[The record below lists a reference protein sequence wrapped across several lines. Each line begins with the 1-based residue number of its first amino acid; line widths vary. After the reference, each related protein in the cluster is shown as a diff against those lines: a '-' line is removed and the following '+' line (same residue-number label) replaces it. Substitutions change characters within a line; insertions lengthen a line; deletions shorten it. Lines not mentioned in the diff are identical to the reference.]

1 MVNISTLQVLI
12 DSDAQKKKKNV
23 QTTNNA
29 RYHGYQKCNRDFCKH
44 LWGRALLQKF
54 KLLDI
59 RFLRGLDSPFTF
71 DHHAKLFFLFFELYD
86 SKYRVDFSLEQGV
99 IKKTHLFYCLIC
111 WRIQNPVKHL

>member
-12 DSDAQKKKKNV
+12 DSDAQKKKKKMFKQRIMPDITGTRSVTGTSANIYEV
-23 QTTNNA
+23 EL
-29 RYHGYQKCNRDFCKH
+29 YCKN
-44 LWGRALLQKF
+44 
-54 KLLDI
+54 LLDI